1 MYCFT
6 FLGDFIMTKTDE
18 NLKAAFAG
26 ESQANRMY
34 LAFAKAAEQEGFP
47 QIAKL
52 FKAAAEAETVH
63 AHNHFRVMGKVKST
77 AENLDEAISG
87 ETYEFKTMYP
97 QFIEDAKA
105 EGNKKALQSFDY
117 ANKVEQVHADL
128 YKKAIEAAKAKKDLP
143 EGEIYVCPVCGD
155 TFVGTAPGNC
165 PICGTPKAKFTKIQ

>member
-1 MYCFT
+1 
-6 FLGDFIMTKTDE
+6 MTKTDE

-63 AHNHFRVMGKVKST
+63 AHNHLRVMGKVKST
-77 AENLDEAISG
+77 AENLEAAVSG

-117 ANKVEQVHADL
+117 ANKVEQVHAGL
-128 YKKAIEAAKAKKDLP
+128 YQKAIDAAKTKKDLP
-143 EGEIYVCPVCGD
+143 SADIYVCPVCGD
-155 TFVGTAPGNC
+155 TFEGTAPDKC
-165 PICGTPKAKFTKIQ
+165 PICGTPKAKFTKIA